1 MRMSMLFGL
10 TLREAPSGVEVAS
23 HGLLL
28 RAGFI
33 RQLAAGIFS
42 YLPLAKRS
50 VGKIEGIL
58 REEMDAAGGQ
68 EVSMPVVQPAD
79 VWRRSGRYSAT
90 GEELVR
96 LSDRRNREMVLAFT
110 HEEIVAGLA
119 AGEVDSYQ
127 RLPRLVYQIQTKF
140 RDDPRPRAGLIR
152 AREFTMK
159 DAYSLDRDE
168 AGLENQY
175 RTLYEAYFRIFAR
188 CGLLAIAVGADVGIM
203 GGTVAHEFMYLTP
216 IGEDTILI
224 CDGCGYTAN
233 RQVARFR
240 KPVPEA
246 EEQRPIEKIATPDA
260 DTIETLARSLSIP
273 KSRTAKALFQVAT
286 VDGSERFVLAVVR
299 GDMELNETK
308 LANAVE
314 ASELRPARPEEIQA
328 TGAEPGYGS
337 PIGVEGAIVVVDDA
351 IPASPNLVAGA
362 NEEGFHFLNANY
374 GRDFEAD
381 NVADIASAGDG
392 SLCPECGEPM
402 RAERGVEVG
411 NIFKLGTRYSE
422 ALGASFL
429 DRDGQ
434 RKPVVMGSYGIGVG
448 RLLACIAEEHSDENG
463 LAWPIAVAPYQ
474 VHIVVARAGE
484 VADGLYERLVSA
496 GIEVLYDDRRESL
509 GTKFKDADLI
519 GVPLRLTL
527 TPRSLERGGVEIK
540 VRRETEGYVVPI
552 EEAVAAVSR
561 EISRLEEEISRGKPG
576 ASAPRGRSS
585 LAGT

>member
-1 MRMSMLFGL
+1 MRMSVLFGL

-50 VGKIEGIL
+50 IGKIEEIL

-79 VWRRSGRYSAT
+79 VWERSGRYGTT

-96 LSDRRNREMVLAFT
+96 LSDRRNREMVLAMT
-110 HEEIVAGLA
+110 HEETVAGLA
-119 AGEVDSYQ
+119 ASEVDSYQ

-168 AGLENQY
+168 RGLDQQY
-175 RTLYEAYFRIFAR
+175 RTLYEAYLRIFDR
-188 CGLLAIAVGADVGIM
+188 CGLPAIAVGADVGIM
-203 GGTVAHEFMYLTP
+203 GGSMAHEFMYLTP
-216 IGEDTILI
+216 VGEDTILI
-224 CDGCGYTAN
+224 CTRCAYTAN

-246 EEQRPIEKIATPDA
+246 EEQRPIEKVATPGS
-260 DTIETLARSLSIP
+260 DTIETLVSTLEIL
-273 KSRTAKALFQVAT
+273 KSRTAKAVFQVAT
-286 VDGSERFVLAVVR
+286 VGGSERFVIAVVR
-299 GDMELNETK
+299 GDMDLNETK
-308 LANAVE
+308 LANTVG
-314 ASELRPARPEEIQA
+314 ASELRPARVEEIQA

-337 PIGVEGAIVVVDDA
+337 PIGVEGAIVAVDDA

-362 NEEGFHFLNANY
+362 NEEGFHLLNVNH

-381 NVADIASAGDG
+381 TVADIASAGDG
-392 SLCPECGEPM
+392 SLCPECGDTM

-434 RKPVVMGSYGIGVG
+434 RKPMVMGSYGIGVG
-448 RLLACIAEEHSDENG
+448 RLLACIAEEHHDDDG
-463 LAWPIAVAPYQ
+463 LAWPVSVAPYH
-474 VHIVVARAGE
+474 VHIVALSAGE
-484 VADGLYERLVSA
+484 VADALYERLVSA
-496 GIEVLYDDRRESL
+496 GVEVLYDDRRESL

-519 GVPLRLTL
+519 GAPVRLTL
-527 TPRSLERGGVEIK
+527 TPRSLEKGGVEVK
-540 VRRETEGYVVPI
+540 VRRETGGCVVPI
-552 EEAVAAVSR
+552 KEAIAAVRKELSGLEG
-561 EISRLEEEISRGKPG
+561 EIYRGKLG
-576 ASAPRGRSS
+576 SSAPR
-585 LAGT
+585 

>member
-1 MRMSMLFGL
+1 M
-10 TLREAPSGVEVAS
+10 REAPSDVEVAS
-23 HGLLL
+23 HRLLL

-50 VGKIEGIL
+50 IGKIERIL

-79 VWRRSGRYSAT
+79 VWQRSGRYSTT
-90 GEELVR
+90 GQELVR
-96 LSDRRNREMVLAFT
+96 LGDRRNREMVLAMT

-168 AGLENQY
+168 RGLDQQY
-175 RTLYEAYFRIFAR
+175 STLYKAYFKIFAR
-188 CGLLAIAVGADVGIM
+188 CGLPAIAVGADVGIM
-203 GGTVAHEFMYLTP
+203 GGSMAHEFMYLTP

-224 CDGCGYTAN
+224 CDNCGYTAN

-240 KPVPEA
+240 KPIPEA
-246 EEQRPIEKIATPDA
+246 EEQRPVEKVATPGA
-260 DTIETLARSLSIP
+260 GTIETLARSLEIP
-273 KSRTAKALFQVAT
+273 KFRTAKALFQVAT
-286 VDGSERFVLAVVR
+286 VADSELFVLAIVR

-308 LANAVE
+308 LANAVG
-314 ASELRPARPEEIQA
+314 ASGLRPALPEEIMA
-328 TGAEPGYGS
+328 VGAEPGYGS
-337 PIGVEGAIVVVDDA
+337 PLGVEVAIVVVDDA

-362 NEEGFHFLNANY
+362 NEEGFHFLNVNY

-381 NVADIASAGDG
+381 ILADIAAARDG
-392 SLCPECGEPM
+392 SLCPECGDAM
-402 RAERGVEVG
+402 RAVRGVEVG

-429 DRDGQ
+429 DRDGR
-434 RKPVVMGSYGIGVG
+434 RKPVVMGSYGIGLG
-448 RLLACIAEEHSDENG
+448 RLLACIAQEHHDENG
-463 LAWPIAVAPYQ
+463 LVWPVSVAPYH
-474 VHIVVARAGE
+474 VHMVAAEAGE
-484 VADGLYERLVSA
+484 IAEGLYERLVSA
-496 GIEVLYDDRRESL
+496 GVEVLYDDRRESL
-509 GTKFKDADLI
+509 GAKFKDADLI
-519 GVPLRLTL
+519 GAPVRLTL
-527 TPRSLERGGVEIK
+527 TPRSLQRGGVEIK
-540 VRRETEGYVVPI
+540 VRSDADSVIASTEEVVSLVRRKI
-552 EEAVAAVSR
+552 ADLESEVS
-561 EISRLEEEISRGKPG
+561 PG
-576 ASAPRGRSS
+576 DTIASATDESPAR
-585 LAGT
+585 A